1 MTSANFATQ
10 SINFV
15 EPSEDYSHGISMD
28 LDYKNQRQGL
38 IDRVKKSFPN
48 YQKEV
53 DELFTKRSALD
64 RISFTTVG
72 KLKGLDTVSV
82 ANHELTHSIVSAAER
97 SSQGLII
104 FDPDK
109 PIDELEDFQNQ
120 VNSFFYDRSTETEA
134 LKKQKLLKVGDEA
147 LDISTY
153 SRRIEDKL
161 FNILSPLAAEEA
173 RANTGSNLLTRLSFG
188 KYATT
193 QLDDA
198 YSTIG
203 GFSHYLDAETY
214 ADSLLRK
221 HPLFGQQE
229 VEFGDRGAKMLKP
242 MEDFPELLE
251 QFGEIK
257 KEISLRVD
265 MRASAEYFGQLGE
278 LGGGFSTGSTTGPT
292 KGIQSVLGRNFQE
305 IFDRAYAIDGD
316 LEKAFGYLTEY
327 GENLSRVSQ
336 ESKGVGISV
345 STLPELGRVVR
356 TKNITRC

>member
-1 MTSANFATQ
+1 M
-10 SINFV
+10 
-15 EPSEDYSHGISMD
+15 
-28 LDYKNQRQGL
+28 
-38 IDRVKKSFPN
+38 
-48 YQKEV
+48 
-53 DELFTKRSALD
+53 
-64 RISFTTVG
+64 G
-72 KLKGLDTVSV
+72 KLKNLNTVDI
-82 ANHELTHSIVSAAER
+82 ATHELTHSIFSAAEK
-97 SSQGLII
+97 SNQGPAI

-109 PIDELEDFQNQ
+109 AIDELEDFQDQ
-120 VNSFFYDRSTETEA
+120 VNAFFYDRSTETEA
-134 LKKQKLLKVGDEA
+134 LKNQKLLKVGDEA

-161 FNILSPLAAEEA
+161 FNVLSPLASEEA
-173 RANTGSNLLTRLSFG
+173 RANTGANLLTRLSFG

-193 QLDDA
+193 DIDDA
-198 YSTIG
+198 YNTIG

-221 HPLFGQQE
+221 HSLFGQQE

-265 MRASAEYFGQLGE
+265 MRVNAEYLGQLGE
-278 LGGGFSTGSTTGPT
+278 LGGGYSSGP
-292 KGIQSVLGRNFQE
+292 KGIEFVIKKNIQE
-305 IFDRAYAIDGD
+305 IFHRAYAIDGD
-316 LEKAFGYLTEY
+316 LEKAFGYVNEY
-327 GENLSRVSQ
+327 GEHLSRVSQ
-336 ESKGVGISV
+336 ESKSVSMSV